1 MKNISDLHLVAFS
14 AFVGVLG
21 TVVGLLFLGLVY
33 EVMR

>member
-21 TVVGLLFLGLVY
+21 TVGGLLFLGLVY